1 MKRKKKKPHISV
13 GKKSNKIFEAGTIG
27 VIGGVGLYE
36 MPGLTDIRE
45 VRVKTPFGEPSDPF
59 VIGRMGGRRL
69 AFLARHGRGHRI
81 PPGDINFRA
90 NIFGFK
96 LLGTERIFSVS
107 AVGSMRE
114 EIHPGD
120 IVLPDQFFDR
130 TAARPRTFFSREIV
144 AHVALAHPVCPV
156 MAGILARVGEE
167 KGFRLHRQGTYICI
181 EGPQFSTRAESDIY
195 RQWGVSVIGMTNL
208 PEARLA
214 REAEICYATV
224 AMVTDYDCWNE
235 REGEVEIEDVI
246 KVMKATIGKAKEMIA
261 GAIPHLPEAR
271 NCVCSQALKDAIV
284 TDPKAIPA
292 RLKKTL
298 APILKG
304 VIK

>member
-1 MKRKKKKPHISV
+1 MKSQKTTKSISA
-13 GKKSNKIFEAGTIG
+13 GKKSDKIFEAGTIG

-36 MPGLTDIRE
+36 MPGLTDVRE
-45 VRVKTPFGEPSDPF
+45 VRIKTPFGEPSDPF
-59 VIGRMGGRRL
+59 MVGRMGGRRL

-167 KGFRLHRQGTYICI
+167 KGFRLHRQGTYICV

-246 KVMKATIGKAKEMIA
+246 KVMKATIGKAKEMIV
-261 GAIPHLPEAR
+261 GAVPHLPEVR

-284 TDPKAIPA
+284 TDPKAIPT
-292 RLKKTL
+292 RLRKIL
-298 APILKG
+298 EPIIKG
-304 VIK
+304 KI

>member
-1 MKRKKKKPHISV
+1 MKSGKATKSV
-13 GKKSNKIFEAGTIG
+13 SAGKKNDSIFEAGTIG

-36 MPGLTDIRE
+36 MPGLTDIRK
-45 VRVKTPFGEPSDPF
+45 VKVKTPFGEPSDPF
-59 VIGRMGGRRL
+59 LVGRMGGRRL

-107 AVGSMRE
+107 AVGSMKE

-167 KGFRLHRQGTYICI
+167 KGFRLHRRGTYICI

-246 KVMKATIGKAKEMIA
+246 RVMKATIGKAKEMIA
-261 GAIPHLPEAR
+261 GAVPHLPEAR

-292 RLKKTL
+292 RLKKML